1 MIGLFLPAMDAD
13 KAPVILETDDAM
25 DLGLGHEADLV
36 IAKTAFWALKAEH
49 HHPPGVSPGI

>member
-25 DLGLGHEADLV
+25 DLGLGHGADLV
-36 IAKTAFWALKAEH
+36 IAKTAFRALELDHRARL
-49 HHPPGVSPGI
+49 

>member
-25 DLGLGHEADLV
+25 DLGLGLRADLV
-36 IAKTAFWALKAEH
+36 IAQTAFRALKAEH
-49 HHPPGVSPGI
+49 HHVGSHFE